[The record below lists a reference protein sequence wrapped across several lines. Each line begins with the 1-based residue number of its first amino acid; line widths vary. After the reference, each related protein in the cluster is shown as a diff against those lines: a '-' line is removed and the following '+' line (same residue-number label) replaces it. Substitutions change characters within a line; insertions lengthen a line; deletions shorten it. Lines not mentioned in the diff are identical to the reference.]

1 MNTIPTTGPI
11 ASFNSSIDSAPKN
24 QVNTTLNN
32 NPAPSNVSVNAME
45 MRVNQPKNTNNSNY
59 SAPSALENAQ
69 SSSAQS
75 ANLINFRKDNSSQKA
90 VIEIKDKESGK
101 VKYQIPPEV
110 SLRISNVIQ
119 NSKGENI
126 DQSV

>member
-1 MNTIPTTGPI
+1 MNTIPNTGPI

-45 MRVNQPKNTNNSNY
+45 MNVNQSKNTNNNS
-59 SAPSALENAQ
+59 SPSVLENTQ
-69 SSSAQS
+69 TSSAQS
-75 ANLINFRKDNSSQKA
+75 ANLINYRKDNNSQKA

-119 NSKGENI
+119 NSKGENV

>member
-11 ASFNSSIDSAPKN
+11 ATFNSSIDSAPKN

-45 MRVNQPKNTNNSNY
+45 MTVNQSKNTNNNS
-59 SAPSALENAQ
+59 SPSVLENTQ
-69 SSSAQS
+69 TSSAQS
-75 ANLINFRKDNSSQKA
+75 ANLINYRKDNTSQKA

>member
-59 SAPSALENAQ
+59 SAPSAPENFQ

-75 ANLINFRKDNSSQKA
+75 ANLINYRKDNTSQKA

-119 NSKGENI
+119 NSKGENV

>member
-1 MNTIPTTGPI
+1 MNTIPNTGTVV
-11 ASFNSSIDSAPKN
+11 SFNSSIDSAPKN
-24 QVNTTLNN
+24 QVNTSLNN
-32 NPAPSNVSVNAME
+32 NPAPSNSSVTAME
-45 MRVNQPKNTNNSNY
+45 MNVNQSPNLNNSNQ
-59 SAPSALENAQ
+59 SPPSVSESVQ
-69 SSSAQS
+69 MSSAQNS
-75 ANLINFRKDNSSQKA
+75 NLINYRKDNNSQKA

>member
-11 ASFNSSIDSAPKN
+11 VSFNSSIDSAPKN
-24 QVNTTLNN
+24 QINTTLNN

-45 MRVNQPKNTNNSNY
+45 MRVNQSKNTNNSNY
-59 SAPSALENAQ
+59 SSPSALENAQ

-75 ANLINFRKDNSSQKA
+75 ANLINYRKDNTSQKA

-119 NSKGENI
+119 NSKGENV

>member
-11 ASFNSSIDSAPKN
+11 VSFNSSIDSAPKN
-24 QVNTTLNN
+24 QINTTLNN

-59 SAPSALENAQ
+59 NAPSALENAQ

-75 ANLINFRKDNSSQKA
+75 TNLINYRKDNTSQKA

-119 NSKGENI
+119 NSKGENV

>member
-1 MNTIPTTGPI
+1 
-11 ASFNSSIDSAPKN
+11 
-24 QVNTTLNN
+24 
-32 NPAPSNVSVNAME
+32 ME

-75 ANLINFRKDNSSQKA
+75 ANLINYRKDNTSQKA

-119 NSKGENI
+119 NSKGENV

>member
-1 MNTIPTTGPI
+1 MNTIPNTGTVV
-11 ASFNSSIDSAPKN
+11 SFNSSIDSAPKN
-24 QVNTTLNN
+24 QVNTSLNN
-32 NPAPSNVSVNAME
+32 NPAPSNSSVTAME
-45 MRVNQPKNTNNSNY
+45 MKVNQSPNLNNSNQ
-59 SAPSALENAQ
+59 SPPSVSESVQ
-69 SSSAQS
+69 MSSAQNS
-75 ANLINFRKDNSSQKA
+75 NLINYRKDNNSQKA

>member
-11 ASFNSSIDSAPKN
+11 ATFNSSIDSAPKN

-45 MRVNQPKNTNNSNY
+45 MTVNQSKNTNNNS
-59 SAPSALENAQ
+59 SPSVLENTQ
-69 SSSAQS
+69 TSSAQS
-75 ANLINFRKDNSSQKA
+75 ANLINYRKDNTSQKA

-119 NSKGENI
+119 NSKGENV
-126 DQSV
+126 DQAV

>member
-1 MNTIPTTGPI
+1 MNTIPNTGPI

-24 QVNTTLNN
+24 QINTTLNN

-45 MRVNQPKNTNNSNY
+45 MKVNQPNNTNNSNY
-59 SAPSALENAQ
+59 SAPSVLENAQ

-75 ANLINFRKDNSSQKA
+75 ANLINYRKDNTSQKA

-119 NSKGENI
+119 NSKGENV

>member
-1 MNTIPTTGPI
+1 MNTIPNTGTV

-32 NPAPSNVSVNAME
+32 NPAPSNSSVTSME
-45 MRVNQPKNTNNSNY
+45 MKVNQSPSLNNSNY
-59 SAPSALENAQ
+59 NSPSISESVQ
-69 SSSAQS
+69 MSSAQNS
-75 ANLINFRKDNSSQKA
+75 NLINYRKDNNSQKA